1 MRIRKILLVLSCFAS
16 VILALPFALSADDS
30 FLNIGVIAPLSGGL
44 AEYGAAFKNGVSL
57 AQRDKRHSSCKFVFE
72 DSKYDPKIAV
82 SAFRKIVQHDDARI
96 VYNFGGPTTEAI
108 APLAESS
115 KVVLFTSET
124 EPYFSKGRKYV
135 LRFTSPSEAFGRAL
149 SDGLKR
155 SDYKRIGLVRTENQY
170 INGVFNALK
179 EALSDNITMT
189 ELAVVLPSQNDFS
202 TVISKARVAD
212 YDAIGVFLL
221 PGQISLFYRQL
232 QKQKLS
238 PQTFALDFLES
249 APEIEASGPSVSGV
263 IFPANAVDDSFRIK
277 YRQING
283 NEAQIQYAG
292 FGYDFAKL
300 ILQRVCSEAKLPSAA
315 DDLLELLKNSSGQ
328 GVNGEFK
335 YVETE
340 EDDKYFAF
348 PVVLRKVEK
357 AGLVTIW
364 PKSGVEG

>member
-1 MRIRKILLVLSCFAS
+1 MRIREIFLALSYYGL
-16 VILALPFALSADDS
+16 VILVFPFSLHADNS
-30 FLNIGVIAPLSGGL
+30 VLNIGVIAPLSGGL
-44 AEYGAAFKNGVSL
+44 AEYGTAFKNGVSL
-57 AQRDKRHSSCKFVFE
+57 AQSEKRNSSCKFVFE
-72 DSKYDPKIAV
+72 DSKYDPNTAV
-82 SAFRKIVQHDDARI
+82 SAFRKIVHHDDVRI
-96 VYNFGGPTTEAI
+96 LYNFGGPTTAAL

-115 KVVLFTSET
+115 RVVLFTSET
-124 EPYFSKGRKYV
+124 EPHFSKGRKYV
-135 LRFTSPSEAFGRAL
+135 LRFNSPSEAFGRAL

-155 SDYKRIGLVRTENQY
+155 SGYRRIGLVRTENEY
-170 INGVFNALK
+170 INGVFHALK
-179 EALSDNITMT
+179 ETLSDNIRMT

-202 TVISKARVAD
+202 TIISKARVTD

-277 YRQING
+277 YRQANG
-283 NEAQIQYAG
+283 NGAQIQYAG
-292 FGYDFAKL
+292 FGHDFAEL
-300 ILQRVCSEAKLPSAA
+300 ILERVCSEAKSPSTS
-315 DDLLELLKNSSGQ
+315 DELLALLKNSSGQ

-357 AGLVTIW
+357 VDLVTIW
-364 PKSGVEG
+364 PKSSS

>member
-1 MRIRKILLVLSCFAS
+1 MRIRKILLALSYYAL
-16 VILALPFALSADDS
+16 VILPLPISLNADDS
-30 FLNIGVIAPLSGGL
+30 FLNIGVIAPLSGGI
-44 AEYGAAFKNGVSL
+44 ADYGTAFKNGVNL
-57 AQRDKRHSSCKFVFE
+57 AQREKLNSSCKFVFE

-96 VYNFGGPTTEAI
+96 LYNFGGPTTEAL
-108 APLAESS
+108 APLAESN

-124 EPYFSKGRKYV
+124 EPHFSKGRKYV
-135 LRFTSPSEAFGRAL
+135 LRFNSPSEAFGGAL
-149 SDGLKR
+149 SAGLKR
-155 SDYKRIGLVRTENQY
+155 SGYKRIGLIRTENQY
-170 INGVFNALK
+170 INGVYHALK
-179 EALSDNITMT
+179 DTLPDSIHMS

-202 TVISKARVAD
+202 TIITKASVAD

-238 PQTFALDFLES
+238 PPTFSLDFLES
-249 APEIEASGPSVSGV
+249 ASEIEASGSTVSGV
-263 IFPANAVDDSFRIK
+263 VFPANAVDDSFRIK
-277 YRQING
+277 YQQAIG

-300 ILQRVCSEAKLPSAA
+300 ILERVCLEAKLPSTS
-315 DDLLELLKNSSGQ
+315 DDILALLKNSSGQ

-357 AGLVTIW
+357 ADLVTIW
-364 PKSGVEG
+364 PKVGS